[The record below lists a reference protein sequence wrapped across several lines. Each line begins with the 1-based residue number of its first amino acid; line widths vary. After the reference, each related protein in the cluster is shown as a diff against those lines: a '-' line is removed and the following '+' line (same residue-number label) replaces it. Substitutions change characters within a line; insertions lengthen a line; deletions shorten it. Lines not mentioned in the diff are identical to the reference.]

1 MIKTES
7 KDAVQVLDAKTD
19 FLVNMSPMIE
29 K

>member
-7 KDAVQVLDAKTD
+7 KDAVQVLDVKTD